1 MSLDLA
7 KAELANFLLK
17 GNFEENWNDV
27 WSSPMKQLIKA
38 DELEIEMFSETIRDL
53 FLSANSGKGRRPEQ
67 AGLQWRRFLWCTLS
81 LLTAGTNNFVVCGH
95 PMIKKVL
102 PNWMRDK
109 LKISIGEGRG
119 LTHEPDL
126 VLVKIKQP
134 YVNSIEWSN
143 FNPDLLCEHLNSNP
157 NQVLE
162 LVVLWTKTNFNDL
175 IQQPMLW
182 ARISMLHQ
190 TGSSPPVRHAFVT
203 LPSQKLH
210 KFRPGTTPFVRASTF
225 DYGGFWGIGKSEIF
239 GMGSIFDIIPDW
251 KERFLESENLDTESM
266 LFEKLRLID

>member
-1 MSLDLA
+1 MSLDIA
-7 KAELANFLLK
+7 KAELADFLLK

-27 WSSPMKQLIKA
+27 WSPHMKQLIKE
-38 DELEIEMFSETIRDL
+38 DQIGIEMFSETIREL

-81 LLTAGTNNFVVCGH
+81 LLTAGTNNFVVCGQ

-102 PNWMRDK
+102 PIWMRDK
-109 LKISIGEGRG
+109 LRISIGEGRG

-126 VLVKIKQP
+126 VLVKIKET
-134 YVNSIEWSN
+134 YVNSNKWTN
-143 FNPDLLCEHLNSNP
+143 FNSDLLYGHLNSNP
-157 NQVLE
+157 NQVSE

-190 TGSSPPVRHAFVT
+190 NGTSPPVRHAFVT
-203 LPSQKLH
+203 LPSQKLD
-210 KFRPGTTPFVRASTF
+210 KFRPGTAPFIRASTF
-225 DYGGFWGIGKSEIF
+225 DYGSFWGIGKSEIF
-239 GMGSIFDIIPDW
+239 GMGSIFDIIPDCR
-251 KERFLESENLDTESM
+251 ERIFQLGNQDKKSIL
-266 LFEKLRLID
+266 LEKLRLID